1 MASLEK
7 RYDGRYRIV
16 FCWQGERRYQSLGKS
31 PRDPLA
37 SSHQAT
43 LVQVSRGTVD
53 FSLDFVR
60 GLPFHDAFN
69 AIAGFQFIVESNHYL
84 VQEAKN
90 DRTRV
95 FAAGRAR
102 AASAREFERR
112 GSRGNP
118 RHAQTSSPGVQSE
131 RRGMPGR

>member
-1 MASLEK
+1 LIAVPEFFPLVKSLHNVV
-7 RYDGRYRIV
+7 IV
-16 FCWQGERRYQSLGKS
+16 VRHCATS

-37 SSHQAT
+37 SSLQAT

-131 RRGMPGR
+131 RRVMPGR